1 MHRMF
6 RAATLLLALAA
17 VCGPVQA
24 QTVELAI
31 EGNEAFAEI
40 DLAGIASAE
49 LTLRFEDAVG
59 LSEQN
64 LGISVAQIDPT
75 SLSLL
80 GRLPAS
86 SSLSIPSAFPL
97 MITIHPPTT
106 GGLSFEGM
114 AEVEIYTTAL
124 HYTPNTPLRLFKS
137 SNGAAFRDIT
147 AETSAGSYRV
157 RGNGGEWSD
166 FLIVADTRSVDQTV
180 DDKFAELQSAL
191 SASASDLDTTTFDA
205 LQDHLDDAYAAWL
218 ADDVSGAI
226 QDLVGFENAV
236 RAAADDGLVPNV
248 WRSARDLDNH
258 DGMLRARSETLRYS
272 LGLAG

>member
-1 MHRMF
+1 MK
-6 RAATLLLALAA
+6 
-17 VCGPVQA
+17 A
-24 QTVELAI
+24 QTVDLAI

-40 DLAGIASAE
+40 ELAGIASAE

-59 LSEQN
+59 LSEEN
-64 LGISVAQIDPT
+64 LGISVTQIDPL

-80 GRLPAS
+80 DRLPAG
-86 SSLSIPSAFPL
+86 SSLSLPAAFPL
-97 MITIHPPTT
+97 MITIHPPST

-114 AEVEIYTTAL
+114 AEVELYTTAL

-137 SNGAAFRDIT
+137 SNGATFRDIT

-180 DDKFAELQSAL
+180 DGKFAELQSAL
-191 SASASDLDTTTFDA
+191 SAASGDLDTSTFDA
-205 LQDHLDDAYAAWL
+205 LQDRLDDAYAAWL
-218 ADDVSGAI
+218 ADDVSRAI

-258 DGMLRARSETLRYS
+258 DGLLRARSETLRYS

>member
-1 MHRMF
+1 MLHFF
-6 RAATLLLALAA
+6 RIATLFLGLVA
-17 VCGPVQA
+17 VFGHVQS
-24 QTVELAI
+24 QTVDLTI
-31 EGNEAFAEI
+31 DGNEAFAEI
-40 DLAGIASAE
+40 DLAGVASAE

-64 LGISVAQIDPT
+64 LGISVAQIDPL
-75 SLSLL
+75 SVSLL
-80 GRLPAS
+80 GRLPNSA
-86 SSLSIPSAFPL
+86 SLSIPAAFPL
-97 MITIHPPTT
+97 MITIHPPST
-106 GGLSFEGM
+106 GGLSFEGL

-166 FLIVADTRSVDQTV
+166 FLIIADTRSVDQTV
-180 DDKFAELQSAL
+180 SDKFAELQSAL
-191 SASASDLDTTTFDA
+191 SASANDLDTATFDS
-205 LQDHLDDAYAAWL
+205 LQDLVDDAYAAWL

-236 RAAADDGLVPNV
+236 RTAADEGRVPTV